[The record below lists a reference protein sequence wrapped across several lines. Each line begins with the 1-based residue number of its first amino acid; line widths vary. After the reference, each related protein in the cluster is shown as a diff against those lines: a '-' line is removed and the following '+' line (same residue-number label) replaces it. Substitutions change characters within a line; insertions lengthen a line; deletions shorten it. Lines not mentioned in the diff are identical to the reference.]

1 MGASPIRTILLDVD
15 GTLVDTNYL
24 HAIAWQRAFRD
35 AAGIE
40 LPAAR
45 LHRAVGMG
53 GDKYVAHVAGDEVE
67 EQHGDAIRDAHG
79 DRYSQLID
87 EARPLPGARELIAAL
102 KERGLT
108 VVLSSSGKSEELDR
122 YLDLLDARELL
133 DGWTTSADVEETKP
147 APELLEVALERA
159 GGTVGSSL
167 LVGDSVW
174 DCVAAERIGMPVI
187 GLLSGGFCAA
197 ELREAGAVAVCG
209 DASEL
214 AGRLGEALA
223 R

>member
-1 MGASPIRTILLDVD
+1 MAASPLRTILLDVD

-24 HAIAWQRAFRD
+24 HALAWQRAFRD

-53 GDKYVAHVAGDEVE
+53 GDKYVAHVGGDDAE
-67 EQHGDAIRDAHG
+67 EQHGDAIRDAHTA
-79 DRYSQLID
+79 RYSELID
-87 EARPLPGARELIAAL
+87 EARPLPGARELIVAL
-102 KERGLT
+102 KERELT
-108 VVLSSSGKSEELDR
+108 VVLASSGKSEELDR
-122 YLDLLDARELL
+122 YLDQLDARDLL

-159 GGTVGSSL
+159 GGDAGSAL

-174 DCVAAERIGMPVI
+174 DCRAAERIGMPTI
-187 GLLSGGFCAA
+187 GLLSGGFGAA
-197 ELREAGAVAVCG
+197 ELRDAGARAVYE
-209 DASEL
+209 DAAEL
-214 AGRLGEALA
+214 AGRLDEALA